1 MLSSRG
7 PISLRR
13 LGVDDWQLWRSLRLQ
28 ALTEAPY
35 AFGSSLSDWQGKG
48 DTETRWRGR
57 LADVP
62 FNIVADWQ
70 ETAAGMASGTAPTPT
85 GSVEL
90 LSMWV
95 APFARGR
102 GVGESLVTAVI
113 QWARQERAS
122 RVDLAVFEGNE
133 RALALYR
140 RCGFIDAGS
149 DDDHGRGT
157 PTERKL
163 VYALDAR

>member
-7 PISLRR
+7 RIGLRR

-28 ALTEAPY
+28 ALTEAPH

-70 ETAAGMASGTAPTPT
+70 ETAAGMASGTAPTST

-140 RCGFIDAGS
+140 RCGFIDAVS
-149 DDDHGRGT
+149 DDHHGRGT

-163 VYALDAR
+163 VYALDAH